1 MAKSKYTAP
10 NDFRAFCEMLGE
22 TEASMC
28 HHGVKG
34 MHWGERKYQN
44 PDGSLTEAGRKHY
57 GYGEARKKKAEKED
71 ASDKKAEEI
80 EKAYSYDKT
89 YTINDKL
96 VKEAIKNAKE
106 WDKNRTYDLHAGE
119 KQAKK
124 EMWGALPISFVLGA
138 STGAYMS
145 GLNPVVTA
153 AGSIASGTVHAGV
166 VAGLQARASIANHKL
181 KKTIDEISANTNVDK
196 KTGLKLKNTEMSYD
210 QDMEMVNPGYKNL
223 SNNTKNN
230 CLICSATFALR
241 RHGYDVTANGANDG
255 YDRTAILQAFPK
267 AKMNFYKLDRI
278 PFSKEGQQKIIDTLG
293 IPEGGYGYLGVK
305 WQMGGGHALIYSVE
319 SGKPVIR
326 DCQTNKT
333 YRGSSINKILQN
345 TSGES
350 TVIRLDNVQPD
361 IKQMKKIGLINPAG
375 QNFNAAETPNVTV
388 TGKTQN
394 SNEPSKKHGDT
405 GILSDL
411 YNNAKFSYEI
421 NKVAKEKN
429 KMLKAVPNKEFD
441 ASGMGFENNFKL
453 SNAAYTS
460 DTQDS
465 PKYLKAIYSTTTKG
479 KTGNDIMVAVG
490 AKAENKDDNL
500 KEAEKGMRQ
509 AAAILKQEASLYAQ
523 AKKGLANAKDDYS
536 KEYFSKADLQNMS
549 KNMKINR
556 VEVNNGTKHPVVIFE
571 ATAKDGTTTLVDCEF
586 KTLPNGQVI
595 LIDTKT
601 GRDYF

>member
-1 MAKSKYTAP
+1 MASKYTAP
-10 NDFRAFCEMLGE
+10 NDYRAFCEMLGE
-22 TEASMC
+22 TENSMS

-57 GYGEARKKKAEKED
+57 GYGDARKKKAEKED

-124 EMWGALPISFVLGA
+124 DMWSTVPISFVLGA
-138 STGAYMS
+138 SAGAYVS

-166 VAGLQARASIANHKL
+166 VAGLQARASIANRKL
-181 KKTIDEISANTNVDK
+181 KKAIDEISANTNVDK
-196 KTGLKLKNTEMSYD
+196 KTGLKLKNTDMSYD

-223 SNNTKNN
+223 SDNTKNN

-267 AKMNFYKLDRI
+267 AKMNFYKLNRI
-278 PFSKEGQQKIIDTLG
+278 PFSKEGQQKIIDTIG
-293 IPEGGYGYLGVK
+293 IPEGGYGYLGVR

-361 IKQMKKIGLINPAG
+361 IKQMKKMGLVNPAG
-375 QNFNAAETPNVTV
+375 QSFSAAETPNVTV
-388 TGKTQN
+388 TGKSQGIE
-394 SNEPSKKHGDT
+394 EPSKKHGDT
-405 GILSDL
+405 GFFKNLASSGSISRAAELTKAERRTNKEKKEAFKNTEKAYDGKSRGFDAPLTRNNTYVFDKEVL
-411 YNNAKFSYEI
+411 YNTTYTNKKGRQINVTVATDSSSKETANKGVNSGAKTA
-421 NKVAKEKN
+421 KQVADNEVSITDQARQK
-429 KMLKAVPNKEFD
+429 L
-441 ASGMGFENNFKL
+441 L
-453 SNAAYTS
+453 SNKRLDFYDISDSDFRSMANKLKISSITTAAKKPGSGLIVLSY
-460 DTQDS
+460 DS
-465 PKYLKAIYSTTTKG
+465 PKHG
-479 KTGNDIMVAVG
+479 KVNVD
-490 AKAENKDDNL
+490 
-500 KEAEKGMRQ
+500 
-509 AAAILKQEASLYAQ
+509 
-523 AKKGLANAKDDYS
+523 
-536 KEYFSKADLQNMS
+536 ADF
-549 KNMKINR
+549 
-556 VEVNNGTKHPVVIFE
+556 V
-571 ATAKDGTTTLVDCEF
+571 
-586 KTLPNGQVI
+586 TLPNGKIIV
-595 LIDTKT
+595 LSADPNA
-601 GRDYF
+601 DD